1 MKNLIKFMLTIFLLI
16 SSLFIISCSEQK
28 QELPS
33 GTMLHYE
40 IENPENTN
48 WKTYIIEEEQIDLFE
63 KWQTEQ
69 KNTLAQKDWEAY
81 IENGN

>member
-1 MKNLIKFMLTIFLLI
+1 MLTIFLII
-16 SSLFIISCSEQK
+16 SSLFIISCSNK
-28 QELPS
+28 QADLPS

-48 WKTYIIEEEQIDLFE
+48 WKTYTIEDKPTDLFE

-69 KNTLAQKDWEAY
+69 KNNLAQKDWEAY
-81 IENGN
+81 MENGN